1 MGIIK
6 RVGALL
12 ILAVLLYSCMSD
24 TAKKAKNEFDMP
36 DSLVSA
42 DTTNSE
48 QALDQTK
55 DMVDH
60 MVENLGSPI
69 ETIAMLKSLGIPFN
83 STLLATNDD
92 VDRFNSSYSQAV
104 ALGIYGAD
112 LGYLNFYGKTSHVLS
127 YISTVKGLADEL
139 KVGQFFDYSTLKR
152 LASNN
157 DNVDSLIFIS
167 RKSMNRIDQYL
178 RKTQRSSIS
187 AAIVTGV
194 WIEGM
199 HYVTQFYK
207 LNQKSRLKEA
217 IGDQKNLITLLIKVL
232 NGYTYHPEMAE
243 IKKDLEYINEVYKG
257 VTISIQE
264 GEPEYKEINGIYTVI
279 QHDKT
284 VINISNN
291 QINEITARTQKV
303 RSKLLGV

>member
-6 RVGALL
+6 RVGFLLALT
-12 ILAVLLYSCMSD
+12 VLLYSCMSD
-24 TAKKAKNEFDMP
+24 TAKKAKNEFEMP
-36 DSLVSA
+36 DSLVST
-42 DTTNSE
+42 DTTSGE

-60 MVENLGSPI
+60 MVDNLGSPI
-69 ETIAMLKSLGIPFN
+69 ETIALLKSLGIPFN
-83 STLLATNDD
+83 STLLASNDD
-92 VDRFNSSYSQAV
+92 VDRFNSSYSQAA

-157 DNVDSLIFIS
+157 DNIDSLIFIS
-167 RKSMNRIDQYL
+167 RKSMNRIDEYL
-178 RKTQRSSIS
+178 RKTQRSSLS

-199 HYVTQFYK
+199 HYVTQFYR

-217 IGDQKNLITLLIKVL
+217 IGDQKNLIALLIKVL

-243 IKKDLEYINEVYKG
+243 MKKYLEYINEPYKN
-257 VTISIQE
+257 VTITVQE
-264 GEPEYKEINGIYTVI
+264 GDPEYKEINGIYTVI

-284 VINISNN
+284 VINITTK
-291 QINEITARTQKV
+291 QINEITARIQKV
-303 RSKLLGV
+303 RSKLLGE